1 MIKAR
6 FFESQEAYDEY
17 SESRGGYMH
26 EQVTAIIRANGTIC
40 ADLITDCKRWQTAV
54 KRFFDAVAGDSRFAG
69 WRETI
74 TESINGGVWEDRESV
89 DGGYVYG
96 GYAWGVEE
104 VAPGTYYIFLN
115 VPAPQQPAQPEAE
128 QEADAPEWVEREPYD
143 YRAAII
149 ADIKAAINSGEY
161 DLTEYDSREEAEE
174 ALNDKMWIDDSI
186 TGNASG
192 SYTFS
197 RYRAEEYLCHNAALL
212 FEALD
217 EFGGEIPREAEAAD
231 VTIRCYLL
239 GECIAAALD
248 DIGYSWDD

>member
-1 MIKAR
+1 MKTITIEGIRSSASTYSVKDDSPRGIKTVA
-6 FFESQEAYDEY
+6 A
-17 SESRGGYMH
+17 
-26 EQVTAIIRANGTIC
+26 A
-40 ADLITDCKRWQTAV
+40 AV
-54 KRFFDAVAGDSRFAG
+54 KVGDIVVINNAFVLVVDA
-69 WRETI
+69 
-74 TESINGGVWEDRESV
+74 
-89 DGGYVYG
+89 
-96 GYAWGVEE
+96 
-104 VAPGTYYIFLN
+104 
-115 VPAPQQPAQPEAE
+115 PAPAQPEAE
-128 QEADAPEWVEREPYD
+128 QEAEEKTADAPEWIERDPYD

-149 ADIKAAINSGEY
+149 ADIKTAINSGEY

-217 EFGGEIPREAEAAD
+217 EFGGEIPHEAEVAD

-248 DIGYSWDD
+248 DIGYSWGD